1 MFLSRKIDIKLCRK
15 YTKTYTCKCS
25 MIVPWFRTMILH
37 CHWSRQGTSDRSLI
51 GSDQLLKCSG
61 FSPYPL
67 SYFLYSP
74 FNQREMICMLLIILE
89 TLKWCQSNVI
99 YAWSHLCI
107 YSTYIIYN
115 MHSKYIHIKETI
127 KFKETNEG
135 EWGKER
141 NEGGKGGEG

>member
-1 MFLSRKIDIKLCRK
+1 MFLSQKIDIKPCRN
-15 YTKTYTCKCS
+15 YTKTYICKCS
-25 MIVPWFRTMILH
+25 MIVPWYRTMILH

-74 FNQREMICMLLIILE
+74 FNQGEMICMLLINLE
-89 TLKWCQSNVI
+89 TLKWCQSNLI
-99 YAWSHLCI
+99 YAWSHCYLLYI
-107 YSTYIIYN
+107 QYTHIYLQYSTINVNIL
-115 MHSKYIHIKETI
+115 ILIKETI

-141 NEGGKGGEG
+141 K